1 MHVDFAYT
9 YIKLCGFKDSHGIA
23 LCMWLGCGLQVMLV
37 GKKKSKAHVFNA
49 SVLLELQEIRYSAA
63 GV

>member
-9 YIKLCGFKDSHGIA
+9 YIKLSGFKDSHGIT
-23 LCMWLGCGLQVMLV
+23 LCMWLGCGLQVMVV
-37 GKKKSKAHVFNA
+37 GKKIQMS
-49 SVLLELQEIRYSAA
+49 SMLLVLQEIRYSAV

>member
-37 GKKKSKAHVFNA
+37 GKKNPKLMYLMS